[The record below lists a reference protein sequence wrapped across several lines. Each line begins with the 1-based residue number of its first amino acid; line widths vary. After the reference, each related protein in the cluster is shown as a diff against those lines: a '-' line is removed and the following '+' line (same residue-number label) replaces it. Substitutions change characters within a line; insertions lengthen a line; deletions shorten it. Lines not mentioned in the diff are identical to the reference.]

1 MTIQTISNLIIS
13 YLNLQKISLYSNIA
27 IVKTLDQHLD
37 YTTLYFCYL
46 GKDVEIHIYN
56 PTFIRFI
63 VKNNQGIICDGISSV
78 RKEIDKLSYY
88 R

>member
-1 MTIQTISNLIIS
+1 MSIKTTCNLIIS
-13 YLNLQKISLYSNIA
+13 YLNLQKNSLFSNIE
-27 IVKTLDQHLD
+27 IVQTLDQHVD

-46 GKDVEIHIYN
+46 GKDIQIQIYN

-78 RKEIDKLSYY
+78 REEIDKLSYY